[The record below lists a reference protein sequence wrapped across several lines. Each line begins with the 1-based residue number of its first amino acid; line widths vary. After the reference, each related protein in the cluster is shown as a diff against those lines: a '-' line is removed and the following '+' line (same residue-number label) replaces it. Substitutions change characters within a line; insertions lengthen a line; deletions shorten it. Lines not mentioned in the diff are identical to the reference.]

1 MEDSTLDDV
10 IKGLEFS
17 WEYIRERP
25 NPTAT
30 PKAMAMHNIKKAIE
44 LLEAKQTIKLFNE
57 HEYIT
62 RYTGDALQLMPDVM
76 QELVRCKNCKFG
88 EACRN
93 GRGEHGVWCYNG
105 QSANMDWVHDPDW
118 FCADGERKDI

>member
-1 MEDSTLDDV
+1 MEDSTLDDI

-30 PKAMAMHNIKKAIE
+30 PKARAMHNIKKAME
-44 LLEAKQTIKLFNE
+44 LLEAKQTMKLFNE

-76 QELVRCKNCKFG
+76 QELVRCKDCKKRYTVHCIQE
-88 EACRN
+88 EAGN
-93 GRGEHGVWCYNG
+93 INN
-105 QSANMDWVHDPDW
+105 QDDW
-118 FCADGERKDI
+118 FCADGEKDT